1 VSITLRRAFN
11 LPVLLLVLAATLVLT
26 PVPAA
31 ASGATRASAAAAA
44 AAPDFQMVVVGDPG
58 SNPPFRN
65 VKRGSGAPYFVSVN
79 PVNGFTGTVSL
90 SLTGDIPPTGVVTV
104 SNPTGFGPLHDGGVT
119 IQTRKGSSSI
129 GTFTMTIHGTS
140 GAIEHTQV
148 IVMKNR

>member
-31 ASGATRASAAAAA
+31 ASGATGAPAAAA
-44 AAPDFQMVVVGDPG
+44 AAPDFQMVVVGNPG
-58 SNPPFRN
+58 TNPPFRN
-65 VKRGSGAPYFVSVN
+65 VKRGSGAPYFVTIN
-79 PVNGFTGTVSL
+79 PVNGFTGSVTL
-90 SLTGDIPPTGVVTV
+90 SLTGDVPPTGVVTV
-104 SNPTGFGPLHDGGVT
+104 SDPTGFGDLNSGGVD
-119 IQTRKGSSSI
+119 IQTRKGSASI